1 MKAAPTHLL
10 RMENNMET
18 KYWKLPNRT
27 GWVYADRSEDTP
39 VMSLTLVSPE
49 DDSRRTLT
57 AFGAEYIRHLADIF
71 PAAADFAEG
80 AES

>member
-1 MKAAPTHLL
+1 MLPNIFPADDP
-10 RMENNMET
+10 NNPRSRRW
-18 KYWKLPNRT
+18 YLPNRA
-27 GWVYADRSEDTP
+27 GWVYADKSEDTP

-71 PAAADFAEG
+71 TAAADFIEG
-80 AES
+80 GES